1 MYNLD
6 LVLANLK
13 SNPSD
18 INEHLDTLQNLS
30 SLCDS
35 VIELGVRGGVS
46 THALLAGKPNKMKS
60 FDINSI
66 GSLEQAFNE
75 YANDKNI
82 SWKFFNENCLTTNNI
97 DNCDLLFID
106 TFHSFKQI
114 SCELLL
120 HGNKA
125 RKYLVFHDTV
135 SFGYNDE
142 LGYIQLEYLPEQL
155 KQFCLNLPD
164 IKGIMPAIESFMTLF
179 PQWKIDHH
187 YQNNNGL
194 MILKNENST
203 Y

>member
-6 LVLANLK
+6 LVLAKLK

-46 THALLAGKPNKMKS
+46 TNALLAGKPNKMKS

-135 SFGYNDE
+135 SFGHNEE
-142 LGYIQLEYLPEQL
+142 LGEIQLQYLPESL
-155 KQFCLNLPD
+155 RQFCLSLPD
-164 IKGIMPAIESFMTLF
+164 TKGIMPAIESFMLLF
-179 PQWKIDHH
+179 PQWKIDQH

-194 MILKNENST
+194 LVLKNENFT
-203 Y
+203 H

>member
-1 MYNLD
+1 MYNFD
-6 LVLANLK
+6 LILAHLK

-30 SLCDS
+30 SLCNS
-35 VIELGVRGGVS
+35 VIELGVRSGVS

-60 FDINSI
+60 FDINPM
-66 GSLEQAFNE
+66 GSLEQALSE

-97 DNCDLLFID
+97 DSCDLLFID

-125 RKYLVFHDTV
+125 KKYLVFHDTV

-142 LGYIQLEYLPEQL
+142 LGHMQLEFLSEQL
-155 KQFCLNLPD
+155 QQFCLYLPD
-164 IKGIMPAIESFMTLF
+164 IKGIVPAIANFMTLF
-179 PQWKIDHH
+179 PHWKIDHH
-187 YQNNNGL
+187 YENNNGL
-194 MILKNENST
+194 LVLKNENST
-203 Y
+203 H